1 MKQGVIETYEENQL
15 VVAIPDLAA
24 VRGALRERAVGV
36 ADEQRDKRLGLALLT
51 LQDLAAGTAK
61 LRSGDGGL
69 VGRADQ
75 TRRPASP
82 PGGIEPSDL
91 DLLIGWLRE
100 HFRSAYAGWVPTIGK
115 NRVIDPVR
123 GFPYLD
129 GGGQGDPYFG
139 GRGDPRSSSG
149 ANGGTSAGAPGPS
162 AAPPGWPRRAARP
175 GQGVR
180 VGVLD
185 TRLYPNEWLAGGYVA
200 AAHDLLQAPA
210 AGSSPRPASA
220 GHATFIAG
228 LILRR
233 APGAE
238 LVIRPVL
245 NEQALGRTW
254 DVARDLVGFMGSGV
268 DILNLSFGCYTDDGE
283 PPLILARA
291 VSLVSAEILLV
302 AAAGNNGDI
311 DELRA
316 RGALADTPGTKG
328 LTSKT
333 PVWPAAFDEVI
344 AVGATDGN
352 NKLAPFSPDTPWVD
366 MTAPGVDVESTYLTG
381 EVKLVSP
388 PPGSPTATFSN
399 GFAYW
404 DGTSFAAA
412 AVSGAVAAKM
422 LPGRRDAR
430 QALAC
435 IWESPEGGIR
445 PYTKPGS

>member
-15 VVAIPDLAA
+15 VVAISDLAA
-24 VRGALRERAVGV
+24 VRGALRGRAVGV
-36 ADEQRDKRLGLALLT
+36 ADEQRDERLGLALLT
-51 LQDLAAGTAK
+51 LQNLAAGATK
-61 LRSGDGGL
+61 LRGDDGGL
-69 VGRADQ
+69 AGRVNQA
-75 TRRPASP
+75 RRPAGP
-82 PGGIEPSDL
+82 PREIEPSDL

-100 HFRSAYAGWVPTIGK
+100 HFRSAYGGWVPTIGK
-115 NRVIDPVR
+115 NRVMDPVR
-123 GFPYLD
+123 GLPYLG

-149 ANGGTSAGAPGPS
+149 ANGGTSAGAPGLS
-162 AAPPGWPRRAARP
+162 APPPGWPRRAAKP

-200 AAHDLLQAPA
+200 AAHDLLQVPA
-210 AGSSPRPASA
+210 TGSSPRPASA

-245 NEQALGRTW
+245 NEKAVGRAW
-254 DVARDLVGFMGSGV
+254 DVAKDMAGFIGSGV

-283 PPLILARA
+283 PPLVLARA

-302 AAAGNNGDI
+302 AAAGNHGDI

-333 PVWPAAFDEVI
+333 PMWPAAFDEVI

-352 NKLAPFSPDTPWVD
+352 NQLAPFSPQTPWVD
-366 MTAPGVDVESTYLTG
+366 MTAPGVDVEST
-381 EVKLVSP
+381 
-388 PPGSPTATFSN
+388 
-399 GFAYW
+399 
-404 DGTSFAAA
+404 
-412 AVSGAVAAKM
+412 
-422 LPGRRDAR
+422 
-430 QALAC
+430 
-435 IWESPEGGIR
+435 
-445 PYTKPGS
+445 